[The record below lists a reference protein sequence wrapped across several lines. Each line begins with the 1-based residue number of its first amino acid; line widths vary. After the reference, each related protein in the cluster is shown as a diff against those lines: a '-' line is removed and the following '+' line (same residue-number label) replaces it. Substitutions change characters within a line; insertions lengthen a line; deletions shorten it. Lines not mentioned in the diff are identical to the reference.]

1 MEALIQKYQSE
12 CTDFLRELIQ
22 TPSVNGEQNEGALAT
37 VVERRTQALGLT
49 SKRYE
54 AKTGRP
60 NMYVGE
66 DSQFTNTDSI
76 LFVAHADTVPVGDE
90 SKWTHKPFGAEIV
103 DGKMY
108 GRGALDCKGG
118 IALSIYALKILQ
130 ELGAGDKAK
139 LLVGADEE
147 SGADSEIGIRHVLAQ
162 GLQARGAVYTY
173 GGRVTDALTIGHRGV
188 LRVWIT
194 AHGELAHSG
203 SREWQDG
210 TKGASAIV
218 GMMKLLARI
227 EEYHQSIATKE
238 HENFPGYRCVIT
250 PTLLDGGSGE
260 SLVPDKARVLLDIRT
275 LPDQNN
281 KQIVSDL
288 KEILNETESD
298 KIKFELE
305 IKNDVPAAL
314 SDPNNSFVQ
323 TTAETM
329 RHAYGYEQVSYKG
342 SGPANEAHM
351 LIAKG
356 IPTVVGFGPTGDGFH
371 SRDEYGEVASIEQ
384 SLRFLVSLAL
394 S

>member
-1 MEALIQKYQSE
+1 METLIQKYQSE
-12 CTDFLRELIQ
+12 CADFLRELIQ

-37 VVERRTQALGLT
+37 LISQRAHTLGLT
-49 SKRYE
+49 LKLYE
-54 AKTGRP
+54 AETGRP
-60 NMYVGE
+60 NVYVGE
-66 DSQFTNTDSI
+66 ADQFNNTGST

-90 SKWTHKPFGAEIV
+90 SKWTQKPFGAEVV

-118 IALSIYALKILQ
+118 IALSVYALKILQ

-147 SGADSEIGIRHVLAQ
+147 SGADSLIGVRHVLAQ

-210 TKGASAIV
+210 TKGASSIT

-250 PTLLDGGSGE
+250 PTLLEGGSGE
-260 SLVPDKARVLLDIRT
+260 SLVPDRARVLLDVRT

-281 KQIVSDL
+281 QQIVSDL
-288 KEILNETESD
+288 DAILKEVESD
-298 KIKFELE
+298 KITFELE

-314 SDPNNSFVQ
+314 SNPSDPFVQ
-323 TTAETM
+323 TATETM
-329 RHAYGYEQVSYKG
+329 RRVYGYEQISYKG

-351 LIAKG
+351 LIARG
-356 IPTVVGFGPTGDGFH
+356 IPTVVGFGPIGDGFH
-371 SRDEYGEVASIEQ
+371 SRDEHAEVTSIEQ